1 MHGYFKTSIDFQ
13 RIHYCLLVFFCIYIE
28 GTDGSRHLCCYYVS
42 LPGPCSHNSLST
54 CRVPVR
60 SSLYCRWTLR
70 VFPVRVLQAMPP
82 TS

>member
-1 MHGYFKTSIDFQ
+1 MGTLKHPLIFNEFK
-13 RIHYCLLVFFCIYIE
+13 YCLLVFFCIYLE